1 MITQET
7 MVNVIAKMQG
17 KIDSKTMRGPNTD
30 PMTDLAIRFLTLELI
45 TDNRSSKDKTLCETS
60 LKGTE
65 EGRPWDLPEIV
76 SIDTNYDAMTGRR
89 TRSGGI

>member
-1 MITQET
+1 M
-7 MVNVIAKMQG
+7 NVIAKMQG

-60 LKGTE
+60 LKGT
-65 EGRPWDLPEIV
+65 GRQ
-76 SIDTNYDAMTGRR
+76 AMGPARYCVHR
-89 TRSGGI
+89 HQ